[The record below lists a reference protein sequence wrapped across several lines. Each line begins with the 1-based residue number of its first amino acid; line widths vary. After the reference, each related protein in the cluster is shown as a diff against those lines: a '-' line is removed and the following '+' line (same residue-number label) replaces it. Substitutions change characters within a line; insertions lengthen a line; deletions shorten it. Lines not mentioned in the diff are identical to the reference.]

1 MINIR
6 RKLVCSRYA
15 RTLMKSK
22 HNRAETSNIEH
33 VLSLFDLKSVDG
45 RTFGKQV
52 SEIADTFLQSGRVT
66 SAGSSALVRDKL
78 LDTSMPEEPVSPGAY
93 LDYIEHGVVSHA
105 TNVACPRFVGHMTS
119 ALPLFIQHV
128 GRLMLAM
135 NQNTVKL
142 ETSKSLT
149 YLERQVL
156 AIMHRFVFRFEHKVY
171 DEHVQNSASTLG
183 MITSGGTVANVNALW
198 CARNR
203 ALGPERDFAGV
214 EAEGLAAALKHY
226 GFSGAVVVGSS
237 LMHYSLEKAVGLL
250 GLGTRSLRRVQVNHR
265 NQVDLKSLKDVL
277 DECKRRKQLIVALIG
292 VAGTTDSGAID
303 PLPEMA
309 DIANEYGIHFHVDAA
324 WGGAMLFSREHGS
337 KLAGIERSDS
347 VTFDGHKQLYLP
359 MGIGMVL
366 FRDPKIAAH
375 IEKQAHYIVRPGSFD
390 LGRRSLEGSRPGMVL
405 LLHAALNL
413 IGRRGY
419 EALIDEGI
427 RKAQYLVRAL
437 TARAE
442 FQVLVQPQMN
452 IVLYRYLPRP
462 YRSDGAS
469 HNLSENDQLL
479 INDLNEALQR
489 RQRRAGLTFVS
500 RTTLDCTCHGHT
512 IPLVAL
518 RAVLANPLTTEEDIE
533 AVLDDQIR
541 LAECLELE
549 KHSMAERQPPQ
560 HASIHA

>member
-1 MINIR
+1 
-6 RKLVCSRYA
+6 
-15 RTLMKSK
+15 
-22 HNRAETSNIEH
+22 
-33 VLSLFDLKSVDG
+33 
-45 RTFGKQV
+45 
-52 SEIADTFLQSGRVT
+52 
-66 SAGSSALVRDKL
+66 
-78 LDTSMPEEPVSPGAY
+78 
-93 LDYIEHGVVSHA
+93 
-105 TNVACPRFVGHMTS
+105 
-119 ALPLFIQHV
+119 
-128 GRLMLAM
+128 
-135 NQNTVKL
+135 
-142 ETSKSLT
+142 
-149 YLERQVL
+149 
-156 AIMHRFVFRFEHKVY
+156 
-171 DEHVQNSASTLG
+171 VQNSASTVG

-214 EAEGLAAALKHY
+214 EADGLPSALEHY
-226 GFSGAVVVGSS
+226 GYRGAVVVGSS

-250 GLGTRSLRRVQVNHR
+250 GLGTRFLRRVQVNHR
-265 NQVDLKSLKDVL
+265 NQVDLKALKDVL
-277 DECKRRKQLIVALIG
+277 AECKRRKQLILALIG

-309 DIANEYGIHFHVDAA
+309 DLASEYGTHFHVDAA

-337 KLAGIERSDS
+337 KLAGIERADS

-366 FRDPKIAAH
+366 FRDPKMAVH

-427 RKAQYLVRAL
+427 RKAQYLVRTL
-437 TARAE
+437 TTRPE
-442 FQVLVQPQMN
+442 FEVLVQPQMN
-452 IVLYRYLPRP
+452 IVLYRYLPQQ
-462 YRSDGAS
+462 YRSDGAL
-469 HNLSENDQLL
+469 HNLSEHDQLV
-479 INDLNEALQR
+479 INELNESLQR

-518 RAVLANPLTTEEDIE
+518 RAVLANPLTTEEDIK
-533 AVLDDQIR
+533 AVLDEQIR
-541 LAECLELE
+541 LAECLEME
-549 KHSMAERQPPQ
+549 KQSMAERLPHQ
-560 HASIHA
+560 HAGAHA